1 MVRSLLGRMGLF
13 VQVVRCRFGD
23 YGMVMALLMAAPSGA
38 FGQCPLGDGLRIEA
52 PVTSVQGRFGSAL
65 EVGNGRAV
73 VGAPNLSL
81 TGDAYIVSIETGEVL
96 DRLTDSGA
104 SSSCC
109 GGFGTSVATDG
120 EIVVVGSPFANSIGG
135 RFSGAA
141 LVYDIDT
148 GVMLSRL
155 IQPDPSGP
163 FDSDR
168 FGISVAVGG
177 GVIAV
182 GAIQENSGAGAVYLF
197 DSSGGFLLKIDNP
210 SDDIFNRSLFGKS
223 LAIDGDVLLIGSD
236 NNQTSGGAV
245 YVYDLQL
252 RLFRHTLSSMSVGN
266 NGFGTAIDI
275 HGDIGAIS
283 ATGFETQGAVFI
295 FDLNDGELINLIQQE
310 PDANGS
316 NFGRALSLAEDHVY
330 IAAQRNIGGVLVQSV
345 VDVDPVSGQVH
356 AEIIPSGPDAAF
368 GYGSAISA
376 DGDHL
381 VVGSPNFELDGAV
394 YTYFIESDCD
404 SDGDGLL
411 DDWEINGVPY
421 IDSDG
426 FAQRLI
432 LPDADP
438 MHKDLYIEI
447 DSMVGRGFDKV
458 AQVNVVVAFAQAPN
472 ALVNNPDGLD
482 GIALHLV
489 VDEENLPLIPFPDNW
504 VQFDMVKANH
514 FGTTAEQGN
523 APLLEAKAKAYRYCV
538 FGQSHGATDSSGLA
552 ELPGND
558 FMVTLGLWNTPGG
571 TIDQQAGTF
580 MHELGHTL
588 NLGHGGVSNAGVVSN
603 LNNKPNYYSVMNYI
617 WQFPHANY
625 ARFWRLDYSHVAL
638 ATLNEAALVEGNG
651 IDGSDP
657 DFAAAMTPYGD
668 GAEPPMLRWAKAD
681 GSPVDW
687 NGNGMTDPS
696 PVGVDLNY
704 HESCVFPCPTVGDVL
719 VGGNDWSN
727 LWYRLS
733 GHGNFADGVHTDT
746 TLDTEMT
753 VEIFDRIAQTPPPPC
768 GDADLNGDGSL
779 NFFDVSA
786 FLTAYLAQDSAAD
799 FTGDGLFN
807 FFDVSAFLVAYQTGC
822 P

>member
-1 MVRSLLGRMGLF
+1 MPSTPCLTRFFVSLLALSSMAVSPAGGQTINETVKLLPNDGISLDVF
-13 VQVVRCRFGD
+13 GFSVAINGTTAVV
-23 YGMVMALLMAAPSGA
+23 GA
-38 FGQCPLGDGLRIEA
+38 FHDDDNGDD
-52 PVTSVQGRFGSAL
+52 SGSAYL
-65 EVGNGRAV
+65 FETTVGQQIAKLLPSDGETGDQFGYSVAISGTTAV
-73 VGAPNLSL
+73 VGAPN
-81 TGDAYIVSIETGEVL
+81 D
-96 DRLTDSGA
+96 DDN
-104 SSSCC
+104 
-109 GGFGTSVATDG
+109 GTSSGSAYLFDTTTGQQLFFKLLPNDGAESDQFGYSVAISGTTA
-120 EIVVVGSPFANSIGG
+120 VVGAYSDDDNGG
-135 RFSGAA
+135 LSGSVYLFDTVTGQQIAKLLPSDGAA
-141 LVYDIDT
+141 GD
-148 GVMLSRL
+148 
-155 IQPDPSGP
+155 
-163 FDSDR
+163 F
-168 FGISVAVGG
+168 FGISVAISGTTAV
-177 GVIAV
+177 V
-182 GAIQENSGAGAVYLF
+182 GASGDDDNGNLSGSAYLF
-197 DSSGGFLLKIDNP
+197 DTVTGQQIAKLLP
-210 SDDIFNRSLFGKS
+210 SDGAANDQFGFS
-223 LAIDGDVLLIGSD
+223 VSISGTTAVVGADRDGDNGLFSGSAYLFDTVTGQQIAKLLPSD
-236 NNQTSGGAV
+236 GAALDQFGLSVSISGTTVVVGA
-245 YVYDLQL
+245 
-252 RLFRHTLSSMSVGN
+252 S
-266 NGFGTAIDI
+266 
-275 HGDIGAIS
+275 GD
-283 ATGFETQGAVFI
+283 
-295 FDLNDGELINLIQQE
+295 DD
-310 PDANGS
+310 NGS
-316 NFGRALSLAEDHVY
+316 FS
-330 IAAQRNIGGVLVQSV
+330 
-345 VDVDPVSGQVH
+345 
-356 AEIIPSGPDAAF
+356 
-368 GYGSAISA
+368 GSAYLFSLNT
-376 DGDHL
+376 D
-381 VVGSPNFELDGAV
+381 
-394 YTYFIESDCD
+394 T
-404 SDGDGLL
+404 DGDGLT
-411 DDWEINGVPY
+411 DDWEINGIPY
-421 IDSDG
+421 TDG
-426 FAQRLI
+426 NGVLQRLQ
-432 LPDADP
+432 LPDANP
-438 MHKDLYIEI
+438 LHKDLYIEI

-617 WQFPHANY
+617 WQYPHANY

-657 DFAAAMTPYGD
+657 DFAAAMTPFGN
-668 GAEPPMLRWAKAD
+668 GAEPPVLRWAKTD

-687 NGNGMTDPS
+687 NGNGMTDPN

-786 FLTAYLAQDSAAD
+786 FLTAYLAQDPAAD